1 MQSEWIIGRTPDC
14 DLVVADVSVSSK
26 HCRLSRRGQQWILED
41 LGSSNGTFV
50 NGVRISGPTT
60 ISRDDWVVLGVT
72 GQMVW
77 PEVTDQVAPG
87 PGPGATL
94 IKGPAVPS
102 SQTLSFPTQ
111 EIIVGRDPSCD
122 HVFDHPMVSRQHAK
136 LTRTRAGVTVEDL
149 GSSNGTFVNGQRIS
163 APTSLNVGDIISLG
177 SFELKLNLQGL
188 IEQSDLRG
196 KLSIET
202 RSLTVKV
209 PGKTLLEDVSIVIQ
223 PGQFVG
229 LMGPSGAG
237 KTTLMSAMNGY
248 VRPSSG
254 DVLFNGESLYG
265 NYGRF
270 AIRMGYVPQDDIIH
284 RDLTVSE
291 ALYYTA
297 KLRLPDDYT
306 NADIEACVKKVL
318 EQMGLNGV
326 RDVLIG
332 SAEKKGISGGQR
344 KRVNLA
350 MELLTEPLVLFLDE
364 PTSGLSSEDALMVMK
379 VLRGLADSGKTIL
392 LTIHQPSLEVFRLLD
407 NLTVVSKDVGTS
419 DPGRLAYYGPAYPGA
434 VNFFNPD
441 KKWPTGTDPS
451 PDEVLRGLGK
461 KPTHEWI
468 TRFRESGLSKKS
480 SANNALS
487 QANQLGSKQ
496 EMETKPRSGGTITQ
510 WATLTRRCFSIKA
523 RDTWNTFIL
532 FAQAP
537 VVAILIV
544 MTFGKRASQDAG
556 KDLETWTEV
565 ANTLP
570 MSLFIMTLAGLWFG
584 CSNSV
589 REIVGEWTIYR
600 RERMV
605 NLRIPAYVASKF
617 CVLGILSALQCIV
630 LLLIVTYGCGLKGS
644 FGAHYLSL
652 LLVSLVGVGL
662 GLLVSAA
669 TSSSEAAVALLPIAL
684 LPMVMLGGVMI
695 PIHETQK
702 FIQPIANAMPSRW
715 AFSGSLATENEEQPR
730 APRPELPPGQPAP
743 KDLAPDIAER
753 FFPEKD
759 ERDGTKKAQLV
770 LFSMLAGLYAAV
782 HLVLWKRDLH

>member
-1 MQSEWIIGRTPDC
+1 MRSEWIIGRTTECDIVVPDS
-14 DLVVADVSVSSK
+14 SVSSK

-50 NGVRISGPTT
+50 NGVRISSPTT
-60 ISRDDWVVLGVT
+60 VSPNDWVVLGVT
-72 GQMVW
+72 GQMTW
-77 PEVTDQVAPG
+77 PDVTHQAVD
-87 PGPGATL
+87 PGATL
-94 IKGPAVPS
+94 VKPVAQASP
-102 SQTLSFPTQ
+102 TLDFPTQ
-111 EIIVGRDPSCD
+111 EIIVGRDAACD
-122 HVFDHPMVSRQHAK
+122 HVFDHPMVSRRHAK
-136 LTRTRAGVTVEDL
+136 LTRTRSGVTVEDL
-149 GSSNGTFVNGQRIS
+149 GSSNGTFVNGQMI
-163 APTSLNVGDIISLG
+163 TQVTELKVGDIISLG
-177 SFELKLNLQGL
+177 SFELRLNLQGL

-196 KLSIET
+196 KLGIEV

-209 PGKTLLEDVSIVIQ
+209 PGKMLLDDLSLTIQ
-223 PGQFVG
+223 PGEFVG

-248 VRPSSG
+248 VRPTSG

-265 NYGRF
+265 NYAQF
-270 AIRMGYVPQDDIIH
+270 AMRMGYVPQDDIIH

-306 NADIEACVKKVL
+306 KEDIDARVQKVL
-318 EQMGLNGV
+318 EQMGLQGV

-379 VLRGLADSGKTIL
+379 VLRTLADAGKTIL

-407 NLTVVSKDVGTS
+407 NLTVVSKDVGTA
-419 DPGRLAYYGPAYPGA
+419 DPGRLAYYGPAYPSA
-434 VNFFNPD
+434 VHFFNPD
-441 KKWPTGTDPS
+441 RQWPAGTDPS

-461 KPTHEWI
+461 KPTREWLN
-468 TRFRESGLSKKS
+468 RYRESETCKKYVVNRAS
-480 SANNALS
+480 ASANK
-487 QANQLGSKQ
+487 QASPPEIEKL
-496 EMETKPRSGGTITQ
+496 PRSGGLFTQ
-510 WATLTRRCFSIKA
+510 WNTLTRRCFAIKA
-523 RDTWNTFIL
+523 RDTWNTCIL

-537 VVAILIV
+537 VVAILIS

-556 KDLETWTEV
+556 KDLATWMEV

-570 MSLFIMTLAGLWFG
+570 FALFILVLSGIWFG

-605 NLRIPAYVASKF
+605 NLRIPSYVASKF
-617 CVLGILSALQCIV
+617 FVLGLLSALQCLV
-630 LLLIVTYGCGLKGS
+630 LLGIVTYTCELKGS
-644 FGAHYLSL
+644 FALHYISL

-669 TSSSEAAVALLPIAL
+669 TSSSEAAVALIPIAL

-695 PIHETQK
+695 PIHEMQK
-702 FIQPIANAMPSRW
+702 FIQPIANTMPTRW
-715 AFSGSLATENEEQPR
+715 AYESSLETESEEQPR
-730 APRPELPPGQPAP
+730 APRPDVPGQPKPTEPAADMAEKFFP
-743 KDLAPDIAER
+743 KD
-753 FFPEKD
+753 
-759 ERDGTKKAQLV
+759 DGRSEPKKALLV
-770 LFSMLAGLYAAV
+770 LLSTLAGLYVAV
-782 HLVLWKRDLH
+782 HLALWKRDLH

>member
-14 DLVVADVSVSSK
+14 DLVVPDTSVSSK

-60 ISRDDWVVLGVT
+60 ISREDWVVLGVT
-72 GQMVW
+72 GQMIW
-77 PEVTDQVAPG
+77 PEVTDQV
-87 PGPGATL
+87 GPGATL
-94 IKGPAVPS
+94 IKGPAAPS
-102 SQTLSFPTQ
+102 SQTLSFPSQ
-111 EIIVGRDPSCD
+111 EIVVGRDPTCD
-122 HVFDHPMVSRQHAK
+122 HVFDHPMVSRRHAK
-136 LTRTRAGVTVEDL
+136 LTRTRSGVTVEDL

-163 APTSLNVGDIISLG
+163 APTPLNVGDVISLG

-209 PGKTLLEDVSIVIQ
+209 PGKTLLEDVSILIQ
-223 PGQFVG
+223 PGEFVG

-265 NYGRF
+265 NYAQF
-270 AIRMGYVPQDDIIH
+270 AMRMGYVPQDDIIH
-284 RDLTVSE
+284 RDLTVGE

-306 NADIEACVKKVL
+306 SEDIEACVKKVL

-461 KPTHEWI
+461 KPTREWI
-468 TRFRESGLSKKS
+468 TRFRESGLIKK
-480 SANNALS
+480 AAGNNASS
-487 QANQLGSKQ
+487 QANQLRSKQ

-510 WATLTRRCFSIKA
+510 WMTLTRRCFSIKA

-544 MTFGKRASQDAG
+544 LTFGTRASQDAG

-617 CVLGILSALQCIV
+617 CVLGLLSALQCIV

-715 AFSGSLATENEEQPR
+715 AFSGSLETENEEQPR

-743 KDLAPDIAER
+743 KDPAPDIAEK

-759 ERDGTKKAQLV
+759 ERDGTKKAQLI